1 MGGCWG
7 RREEN
12 CTPFIFP
19 LLPGMGF
26 QDDKHRSASLIC
38 GNRNAE
44 PSYQTPKQTC
54 AKI

>member
-1 MGGCWG
+1 MGVGDG
-7 RREEN
+7 EARG
-12 CTPFIFP
+12 TFYPFTFP
-19 LLPGMGF
+19 CSPEQGL

-38 GNRNAE
+38 GNRNTG